1 MEAASD
7 WRHRLALR
15 LDPAS
20 VRAQVENVN
29 DGILA
34 ISGFSQGLQ
43 SVGELQN
50 LWSPIMLMA
59 SVAGALSIAAVAL
72 SSALA
77 DRDAEQ
83 LAAEEE
89 QRRSELAP
97 DACPAHAARL
107 PAR

>member
-7 WRHRLALR
+7 RRHRLALR

-43 SVGELQN
+43 SVSELQN
-50 LWSPIMLMA
+50 LWSP
-59 SVAGALSIAAVAL
+59 SG
-72 SSALA
+72 
-77 DRDAEQ
+77 
-83 LAAEEE
+83 
-89 QRRSELAP
+89 
-97 DACPAHAARL
+97 
-107 PAR
+107 